1 MKAAAMPSL
10 KSRSEGG
17 MITLGKRLS
26 WCRWRGRGLV
36 LKPVVCRCGCVARE
50 ASWGRA
56 QQRLFGRREQR
67 MSNIVHRE
75 LLEEELKAVVRAGGY
90 RSKREAVRHALE
102 VLLAANPDLRIR
114 TAVELYRHGKVT
126 LARGA
131 EVAGLELEA
140 FKEKLAAEEIPL
152 LVDES
157 PEEVQAGADLIHRL
171 RRAQ

>member
-1 MKAAAMPSL
+1 
-10 KSRSEGG
+10 
-17 MITLGKRLS
+17 
-26 WCRWRGRGLV
+26 
-36 LKPVVCRCGCVARE
+36 
-50 ASWGRA
+50 
-56 QQRLFGRREQR
+56 